1 MLDFDF
7 FAKAV
12 AALEW
17 GRTAAASPAR
27 LPAATY
33 RARLDNQR
41 AQWRRQM
48 SACHAATSTGAPST
62 GVAAPGV
69 GGYAA
74 DPHRIAAYLTSP
86 EITVT
91 HMTVV
96 RTLKR
101 RKSGSHM
108 CKLNLVTCE
117 QNPEEGSSS
126 NSTVEDTVNNIQSED
141 GCDTK
146 DPEKKTKKNV
156 NRCAVCN
163 RKVGLTG
170 FLCRCGGLF
179 CAVHRYSD
187 KHQCTFDYRE
197 MGAEEIRRNNPVVV
211 GEKVKK
217 I

>member
-1 MLDFDF
+1 MLTSLPLVNSSVTSQNYLPPDPSASALGQRDSPPPTDRPHTRWQ
-7 FAKAV
+7 

-17 GRTAAASPAR
+17 GRTAAASSARPPAG
-27 LPAATY
+27 TY

-48 SACHAATSTGAPST
+48 SACHAATSTGAAST

-69 GGYAA
+69 GRLLGR
-74 DPHRIAAYLTSP
+74 PP
-86 EITVT
+86 
-91 HMTVV
+91 
-96 RTLKR
+96 
-101 RKSGSHM
+101 
-108 CKLNLVTCE
+108 

-126 NSTVEDTVNNIQSED
+126 NSTVEDTVNNIQPED

-146 DPEKKTKKNV
+146 DPEKKAKKNV